1 MKLAQAYLCIDCDE
15 IFSVAGQ
22 TNPACPN
29 CASRTYA
36 PIAGWLTTQDLA
48 DRLFARETGARRVPA
63 AVSLAVA
70 VPVAVSPAVVCGN
83 HHIMARDPADRS
95 EAGDPV
101 ASSVARGPG
110 DRALVRRY
118 EFPDFAVADQQG
130 KERSWRH

>member
-36 PIAGWLTTQDLA
+36 PIAGWLTT
-48 DRLFARETGARRVPA
+48 E
-63 AVSLAVA
+63 
-70 VPVAVSPAVVCGN
+70 
-83 HHIMARDPADRS
+83 ARDPS
-95 EAGDPV
+95 
-101 ASSVARGPG
+101 

-118 EFPDFAVADQQG
+118 EFPDLAAADQQG